1 MRIVF
6 AVALSFCA
14 FLAALAAPSGGPSPA
29 ASRPA
34 VSPLH
39 GTVLDSGGSGIA
51 DARVELIPDEAA
63 VWGEE
68 KVKPQSVV
76 VTEGVTTEVILI
88 VE

>member
-1 MRIVF
+1 MEQRATFRPGIDRRAPAMRIVF

-51 DARVELIPDEAA
+51 DARVEALRADIAA
-63 VWGEE
+63 QITAA
-68 KVKPQSVV
+68 PS
-76 VTEGVTTEVILI
+76 
-88 VE
+88 